1 MSSYP
6 LALLSTYP
14 SQKRKPKMVP
24 SRSSAFVF
32 LFVSISMSLN
42 WSLAFTNQGTKMG
55 RSELVEDGHNG
66 FTMMRR
72 GGAAILLEHK
82 ALVKGSGEEHRRAK
96 MEGRKIMGRRTG
108 GKKRRRRQGQHNA
121 KDPIH
126 IAAHSSSL
134 HTTDHDSHAAATH
147 SSSLD
152 FTADYHMPRPHPPK
166 NN

>member
-82 ALVKGSGEEHRRAK
+82 AGVGEGQRRGASEGENGRKEDNGEENRRKETEEEEA
-96 MEGRKIMGRRTG
+96 GST
-108 GKKRRRRQGQHNA
+108 
-121 KDPIH
+121 
-126 IAAHSSSL
+126 
-134 HTTDHDSHAAATH
+134 
-147 SSSLD
+147 
-152 FTADYHMPRPHPPK
+152 
-166 NN
+166 